1 MNKNNGL
8 LLKNFNLDCSERKMK
23 QRGMNSWM
31 YTGCWYDCYDRFIRI
46 AFKFITFKLYKKD
59 TYSVTN
65 STGAAQRFSAN
76 HRTSLEQKNRSSFTS
91 EVKSEE
97 LMGKA
102 M

>member
-8 LLKNFNLDCSERKMK
+8 LLKNVNLDCSERKMK

-65 STGAAQRFSAN
+65 STGAPNVFLPVTEQAQNKRI
-76 HRTSLEQKNRSSFTS
+76 RVRSQ
-91 EVKSEE
+91 VKSN
-97 LMGKA
+97 LRN
-102 M
+102 